1 MEDEKPPML
10 TAVFDESKPS
20 VREAMK
26 DGDEPEEASVL
37 MTCEV
42 HLEGERQ
49 RSCQR
54 LVDAGVGVEARGP
67 QQMKP
72 VTA

>member
-1 MEDEKPPML
+1 
-10 TAVFDESKPS
+10 
-20 VREAMK
+20 MK
-26 DGDEPEEASVL
+26 DGDEPAEASVP

-49 RSCQR
+49 SCQR
-54 LVDAGVGVEARGP
+54 LVDVGVGVEATGP
-67 QQMKP
+67 QGMKP

>member
-1 MEDEKPPML
+1 
-10 TAVFDESKPS
+10 
-20 VREAMK
+20 MK
-26 DGDEPEEASVL
+26 GGDELAGASVL

-54 LVDAGVGVEARGP
+54 LVDVGVGVEARGP
-67 QQMKP
+67 QGMKP